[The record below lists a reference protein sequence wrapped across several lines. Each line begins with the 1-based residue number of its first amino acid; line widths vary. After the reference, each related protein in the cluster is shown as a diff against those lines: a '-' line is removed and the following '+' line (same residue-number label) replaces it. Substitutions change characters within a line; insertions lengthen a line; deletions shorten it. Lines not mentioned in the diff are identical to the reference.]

1 MPEGAGE
8 RLLWGRLYGAA
19 PALAIAEA
27 ARRAQGPLLCI
38 VPDMPSAV
46 RLSDALRFFLDEP
59 FASAEQIGTRPE
71 QGGDAIPVLG
81 FPDWETL
88 PYDVFSPLPELVSE
102 RLLTLHRLPQLA
114 RGVLV
119 VPVGTLMQRLPP
131 PDYVDGQ
138 SLVLKTG
145 DRLDL
150 ERTRE
155 RLTRAGYQCVSQV
168 VTHGEFAVRG
178 ALLDIFPMGSREPL
192 RIDLFDDEV
201 ESIRTFDPD
210 SQRSIAKLEQV
221 RMLPAR
227 EYPFTEE
234 AIAGFRQRWRATI
247 DSDPKASLIYREV
260 SEGRAPGG
268 IEYYLPL
275 FFDQTATLFDYLPRN
290 ALMFEPD
297 DARSAAAERFDDIN
311 RRYEQ
316 RRHDIE
322 RPLLRPQQLYLSA
335 DELAAQLN
343 GLPGVRWQTAE
354 IAERR
359 KGYARVCNF
368 ETGRPP
374 ALTIQARAAE
384 PAAALKAFVA
394 NGETDA
400 TPSSIQG
407 RLQPGTPDRRPK
419 ERAAQNP
426 VQLADRVPGE
436 IPDQLPGQFPD
447 QLSDQ
452 SPEQVQ
458 APSSAGSQ
466 PERRRRSQDR
476 PLSQSLDP
484 SQPLPEGRS
493 EAAPGQSPGPSQ
505 QRRILFV
512 AESTGR
518 REMLLDNL
526 RGFGIQPTQV
536 DGWQDFLTGT
546 QALAVTVAPL
556 EEPLL
561 LPTHPE
567 QGGSQPALVLLTET
581 QLYGDRVRQE
591 RRRKAR
597 ERDGEAVVRN
607 LTELT
612 EGSPVVHEEH
622 GVGRF
627 LGLQTI
633 AIGDSSGEFLAL
645 EYAKGDKLYVPVSSL
660 HLISRYTGAEP
671 DQAPLHRLGSDQWE
685 KAKRKA
691 AEKVHDVAAEL
702 LDIYARRAARQGV
715 SFPTPGADYDA
726 FATAFEF
733 EETPDQQRAIEA
745 ILTDMAAPKPMDRV
759 VCGDVGFG
767 KTEVAMRAAF
777 VAINSGKQVAVL
789 VPTTLLA
796 QQHYQNLSDRFADWP
811 IKVESLSRFNSAK
824 EVKAVTDGLAA
835 GTVDI
840 VVGTHKLLQPSIKFK
855 NLGLAIIDEEHRFG
869 VRHKEQLKNLR
880 AEVDVLTLTA
890 TPIPRTLNMAM
901 AGMRDLSIIATPPVE
916 RHPIK
921 TFVSTWNDALVREAC
936 QREIN
941 RGGQVYFLHNEVETI
956 ENMAQKVEAL
966 VPEARVQVA
975 HGQMRERDLERV
987 MRDFYHRRFNV
998 LVCTTIVESGIDVPS
1013 ANTIVINRA
1022 DKLGLAQLH
1031 QLRGRVGR
1039 SHHRAYAYLITPPTK
1054 AMTADAKKRLEAIE
1068 SLEDLGAGFTLA
1080 THDLEIRGAGEL
1092 LGEEQSG
1099 QIHEIGFT
1107 LYMDLL
1113 ERAVEALKSGKTPQL
1128 DRPLDHGAEIDL
1140 GLPALLPEDYLPD
1153 VHTRLVTYKRIASAA
1168 DRTELKDLQV
1178 EMIDRFGLLPEPTKA
1193 LFAVTELKLKVQPY
1207 GIKKIE
1213 AGPKGGRI
1221 VFGEQPNIDH
1231 MKLIQ
1236 LVQSRP
1242 KDFKLDQA
1250 AGALRF
1256 TMEMSDPSKRIEQVG
1271 TVVGQLVG

>member
-1 MPEGAGE
+1 MPQRHGE

-27 ARRAQGPLLCI
+27 ARKARAPLLC
-38 VPDMPSAV
+38 VVADMPAAVQLSA
-46 RLSDALRFFLDEP
+46 ALRFFLGEHEE
-59 FASAEQIGTRPE
+59 ASADDPGARKPGAEPAAGV
-71 QGGDAIPVLG
+71 PVLG

-102 RLLTLHRLPQLA
+102 RLLTLHRLPQFK

-131 PDYVDGQ
+131 PDYVDAQ
-138 SLVLKTG
+138 SLVLSTG

-155 RLTRAGYQCVSQV
+155 RLTHAGYQCVSQV
-168 VTHGEFAVRG
+168 ITHGEFAVRG
-178 ALLDIFPMGSREPL
+178 ALLDIFPMGVREPL

-210 SQRSIAKLEQV
+210 SQRSLAKLDRV
-221 RMLPAR
+221 RLLPAR
-227 EYPFTEE
+227 EYPFTGE
-234 AIAGFRQRWRATI
+234 AIAGFRQRWRASI
-247 DSDPKASLIYREV
+247 DADPKASLIYREV

-268 IEYYLPL
+268 LEYYLPL
-275 FFDQTATLFDYLPRN
+275 FFEQTATLFDYLPTG
-290 ALMFEPD
+290 ALLVEPEG
-297 DARSAAAERFDDIN
+297 ARAAAEARFTDIGT
-311 RRYEQ
+311 RYEQ

-322 RPLLRPQQLYLSA
+322 RPLLPPQRLYLTP
-335 DELAAQLN
+335 DELAGQLN
-343 GLPGVRWQTAE
+343 ALPGVRWQSAE
-354 IAERR
+354 WAERR
-359 KGYARVCNF
+359 KGFAQVCHF
-368 ETGRPP
+368 ATGRPP
-374 ALTIQARAAE
+374 ALAIQARAAE
-384 PAAALKAFVA
+384 PAAALKAFL
-394 NGETDA
+394 NETPKSPA
-400 TPSSIQG
+400 TP
-407 RLQPGTPDRRPK
+407 PRR
-419 ERAAQNP
+419 
-426 VQLADRVPGE
+426 V
-436 IPDQLPGQFPD
+436 
-447 QLSDQ
+447 
-452 SPEQVQ
+452 
-458 APSSAGSQ
+458 
-466 PERRRRSQDR
+466 
-476 PLSQSLDP
+476 
-484 SQPLPEGRS
+484 
-493 EAAPGQSPGPSQ
+493 
-505 QRRILFV
+505 LFV

-526 RGFGIQPTQV
+526 RGFGIQPKPV
-536 DGWQDFLTGT
+536 AGWLDFLAGT
-546 QALAVTVAPL
+546 ASLAVTVAPL

-561 LPTHPE
+561 LPASAE
-567 QGGSQPALVLLTET
+567 RPALALLTET
-581 QLYGDRVRQE
+581 QLYGERVRQE
-591 RRRKAR
+591 RRHKVR

-607 LTELT
+607 LTELV
-612 EGSPVVHEEH
+612 EGAPVVHEEH

-633 AIGDSSGEFLAL
+633 AVGGTAAEFLAL

-671 DQAPLHRLGSDQWE
+671 EHAPLHRLGSDQWE
-685 KAKRKA
+685 RAKRKA

-715 SFPTPGADYDA
+715 SFPTPGPEYDA
-726 FATAFEF
+726 FATAFAF

-745 ILTDMAAPKPMDRV
+745 ILSDMADPKPMDRV

-777 VAINSGKQVAVL
+777 VAVNAGKQVALL

-796 QQHYQNLSDRFADWP
+796 QQHFQNLSDRFADWP
-811 IKVESLSRFNSAK
+811 IKVESLSRFKSAK
-824 EVKAVTDGLAA
+824 EVKGVIDGLAA

-840 VVGTHKLLQPSIKFK
+840 VVGTHKLLQASVKFK

-921 TFVSTWNDALVREAC
+921 TFVSTWNDALIREAC

-956 ENMAQKVEAL
+956 ENMAQKLEAL
-966 VPEARVQVA
+966 VPEARVEVA
-975 HGQMRERDLERV
+975 HGQMREKELERV
-987 MRDFYHRRFNV
+987 MRDFYHRRFNL

-1013 ANTIVINRA
+1013 ANTIVIHRA

-1039 SHHRAYAYLITPPTK
+1039 SHHRAYAYLITPPPK
-1054 AMTADAKKRLEAIE
+1054 SMTADAKKRLEAIE

-1113 ERAVEALKSGKTPQL
+1113 ERAVEALKSGKTPEL

-1140 GLPALLPEDYLPD
+1140 GLPALLPDDYLPD

-1168 DRTELKDLQV
+1168 DRAELKDLQV

-1207 GIKKIE
+1207 GI
-1213 AGPKGGRI
+1213 
-1221 VFGEQPNIDH
+1221 
-1231 MKLIQ
+1231 
-1236 LVQSRP
+1236 
-1242 KDFKLDQA
+1242 
-1250 AGALRF
+1250 
-1256 TMEMSDPSKRIEQVG
+1256 
-1271 TVVGQLVG
+1271 